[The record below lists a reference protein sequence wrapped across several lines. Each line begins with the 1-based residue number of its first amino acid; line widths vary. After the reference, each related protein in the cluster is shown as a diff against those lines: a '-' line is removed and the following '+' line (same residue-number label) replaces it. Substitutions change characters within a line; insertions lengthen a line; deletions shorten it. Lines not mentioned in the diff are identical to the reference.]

1 MEEPRGCCIYR
12 WPVSHLFATENLIS
26 NMKTVKAPERKNS
39 DDVRQFIAD
48 ATPPAILVIGLLA
61 TTGRLAGLKV

>member
-1 MEEPRGCCIYR
+1 
-12 WPVSHLFATENLIS
+12 
-26 NMKTVKAPERKNS
+26 MKTVKAPERKNS

-61 TTGRLAGLKV
+61 TTGPLAGLKR